1 VPRHGNSAVDR
12 NKLKRRLREIVRA
25 ELLSEAAPVDIVIRA
40 RQEAYG
46 APFEALV
53 TELKNVRT
61 AL

>member
-12 NKLKRRLREIVRA
+12 NKLKRRLREIVRT
-25 ELLSEAAPVDIVIRA
+25 ELLSDPMAVDIVIRA
-40 RQEAYG
+40 RHEAYA